1 MIKNKKANILFCVF
15 FYISF
20 IIAGVFIF
28 YNYWGIDT
36 NSDDFLSMFL
46 MMVSLIMFVIA
57 SIFPMLDL
65 LEKYSKK

>member
-28 YNYWGIDT
+28 YNYRGVDT
-36 NSDDFLSMFL
+36 NSDDLMFL
-46 MMVSLIMFVIA
+46 MMVFWIMFVIA